1 MSDRPSDE
9 AKAARQS
16 LDELPLLPA
25 RCSGAMAKDHG
36 DANTFIGLCTSRSFT
51 EIWGIEATSPIGIVA
66 MVHKKSKA
74 PLRRLLALFLRGPPV
89 ARDVCW
95 RW

>member
-36 DANTFIGLCTSRSFT
+36 DANTFIAVMHIEVVHGNLGHRGDFPDRHRSH
-51 EIWGIEATSPIGIVA
+51 GPQ
-66 MVHKKSKA
+66 KK
-74 PLRRLLALFLRGPPV
+74 
-89 ARDVCW
+89 
-95 RW
+95 